1 MKRKTIRNM
10 LEKTK
15 KAFKEEIGK
24 SPSLTCD
31 PIPAPVMGIVKIA
44 KALKDDANP
53 LLEKGK
59 KNQFQ

>member
-1 MKRKTIRNM
+1 M